1 MATQRIELI
10 SFNLCP
16 FVQRSVIT
24 LLKKSIDF
32 KITYIDLAIKP
43 DWFLKLSPLGKVPV
57 LCYGN
62 EVLFES
68 AVINEFLDEITP
80 DSMMPADPL
89 QKAKARGWIEFTSQ
103 LIANQFRLSVADNIV
118 DYQKQREALF
128 DKLARLE
135 QEISEESFFNGEN
148 FSLIDSALAPVFTR
162 FQVYE
167 RQFQK
172 NLLND
177 FPKVQALANRY
188 LAIKFV
194 QDSVI
199 ENFEQVYADYLYSKK
214 SLLAT

>member
-1 MATQRIELI
+1 MTTQKIELI

-24 LLKKSIDF
+24 LLKKNIDF
-32 KITYIDLAIKP
+32 IITDIDLANKP
-43 DWFLKLSPLGKVPV
+43 DWFLKISPLGKVPV

-62 EVLFES
+62 EILFES

-89 QKAKARGWIEFTSQ
+89 QKAKARGWIEFASQ
-103 LIANQFRLSVADNIV
+103 LITAQFRFSVTDNKLE
-118 DYQKQREALF
+118 YQKHREALF

-135 QEISEESFFNGEN
+135 QEIGEDDFFIGEY
-148 FSLIDSALAPVFTR
+148 FTLVDAALAPVFTR

-167 RQFQK
+167 RRF
-172 NLLND
+172 NLYLLSD

-188 LAIKFV
+188 LALEFV

-199 ENFEQVYADYLYSKK
+199 ENFEQVYADHLYSKK